1 MRGYCCRE
9 HYTIHPK
16 KSEDVTMNRENDIQS
31 SQPIE
36 YGCEPIQKVKST
48 VHLGVKRNKTDR
60 PDLNLNLNSLLVK
73 RQIDNPSPGAVTGG
87 N

>member
-16 KSEDVTMNRENDIQS
+16 KSEDVTMNRENDTQS

-36 YGCEPIQKVKST
+36 YGCEPTQKVKFT
-48 VHLGVKRNKTDR
+48 VHLGVEGSKTGR
-60 PDLNLNLNSLLVK
+60 PDVALNLMLYFFNEDS
-73 RQIDNPSPGAVTGG
+73 
-87 N
+87 